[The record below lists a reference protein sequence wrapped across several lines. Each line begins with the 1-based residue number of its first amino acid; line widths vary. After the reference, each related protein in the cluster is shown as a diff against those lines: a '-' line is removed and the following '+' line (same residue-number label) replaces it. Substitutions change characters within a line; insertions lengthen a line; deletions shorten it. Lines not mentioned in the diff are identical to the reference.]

1 MPKNFFNR
9 IKESM
14 SSSPK
19 ENIPM
24 GDKEHDFERTKDVL
38 FSSKNLEQLV
48 SAIKYINNFNKKYRI
63 HEKSPEFIY
72 FGRMIKLMKSK
83 LRSNRFKIDDELS
96 EGERLSPR
104 IKNIIRESLGDL
116 SWIKDTQPNFKPN
129 FPFEGKEQ
137 WVDVCQLNQDE
148 RKKLVDYIREA
159 LPNFKEWGVDGLG
172 DIRRG
177 NRKGIVI
184 HCGSDSTNYEPEEN
198 LLCFADNN
206 YEEDYAFNDPLI
218 DIPNIYI
225 DGREVVEYI
234 DMMYGDEELDES
246 LEWTDKDGSFDGK
259 DKSFENDPDWKNDE
273 SWASNPER
281 SYWKQGDAG
290 GSAGG
295 GDMNESQD
303 LDWIRDVSDRL
314 PTYDQRT
321 RVDLKDFLL
330 DYAEDNLSVID
341 FLHNEDLYIPTDDYR
356 RRYTP
361 EEWDEYGTDRWR
373 DGDFKEHGQWI
384 EDPWVT
390 SWELMEE
397 LEEGCNKWEFIDR
410 TTEDYDLEIGSY
422 NDLFIFKRKKDG
434 RYFALGVSGSSYEGM
449 NDNEDFLY
457 EVFPK
462 MKLVYESRKK
472 LIKKILREGFDWI
485 QDNSISGDELEE
497 LIRKTGATSIPF
509 DRVSGNLSLE
519 ETPIQSLGNLE
530 SVGGYL
536 YLVGTKIK
544 DLGNLQSVGGD
555 LYLGGTPIQSLG
567 NLETVGG
574 HLDLWETPIQS
585 LGNLESVGG
594 NLNLR
599 GTPIKDLGNLQ
610 SVGGYLNLGGT
621 KIKDLGNLE
630 TVGGHLYLVGTPI
643 QSLGNLQSVGGNLNL
658 RETKI
663 KDLGNLQSVGGYLY
677 LVGTPMSKKYSE
689 QEIRQMVQVNGDIYL

>member
-14 SSSPK
+14 TSLPK

-24 GDKEHDFERTKDVL
+24 GDKEHDFERAKDVL

-63 HEKSPEFIY
+63 NEKSPEFIY
-72 FGRMIKLMKSK
+72 FGRMIKLMKHK
-83 LRSNRFKIDDELS
+83 LRSTRFKIDDKLS

-116 SWIKDTQPNFKPN
+116 SWIEDTQSNFDPKFTFN
-129 FPFEGKEQ
+129 GKEQ
-137 WVDVCQLNQDE
+137 WVDVSQLNRDE
-148 RKKLVDYIREA
+148 RKKLVDYINGVLPDREDWEG
-159 LPNFKEWGVDGLG
+159 NGLG
-172 DIRRG
+172 DIRSG
-177 NRKGIVI
+177 SRKAIII
-184 HCGSDSTNYEPEEN
+184 HCGSDRTDYEPEEN
-198 LLCFADNN
+198 LLCFADKN
-206 YEEDYAFNDPLI
+206 YEEDYNLPEL
-218 DIPNIYI
+218 DINNSIYI
-225 DGREVVEYI
+225 DGREVIEYI
-234 DMMYGDEELDES
+234 NMMYGDEELDES

-303 LDWIRDVSDRL
+303 LDWIKDVSDRL

-341 FLHNEDLYIPTDDYR
+341 FLHNEDQYIPTDDYR

-390 SWELMEE
+390 SWDLMEE
-397 LEEGCNKWEFIDR
+397 LEQGCSKWEFIDR
-410 TTEDYDLEIGSY
+410 TTEDYDLERGSFD
-422 NDLFIFKRKKDG
+422 DLFIFKRKKDG
-434 RYFALGVSGSSYEGM
+434 RYFALGVRGDSYDGM

-457 EVFPK
+457 EVFPR

-472 LIKKILREGFDWI
+472 LIKKILKEGDFDWLKDTKEHANYKGHPQGI
-485 QDNSISGDELEE
+485 VLLRDHQEIDKFCDIIDEYNGEVVDDARDWLHSGLEDRRDEIESMSAEDNYDYGEAVLSVSFFVEKRHPGKLTLGYWPYDVIEEEWSIEDW
-497 LIRKTGATSIPF
+497 
-509 DRVSGNLSLE
+509 
-519 ETPIQSLGNLE
+519 
-530 SVGGYL
+530 
-536 YLVGTKIK
+536 
-544 DLGNLQSVGGD
+544 
-555 LYLGGTPIQSLG
+555 
-567 NLETVGG
+567 
-574 HLDLWETPIQS
+574 LDDDYTFNRDYEIY
-585 LGNLESVGG
+585 N
-594 NLNLR
+594 NLNQVEEIFKNYQN
-599 GTPIKDLGNLQ
+599 PDL
-610 SVGGYLNLGGT
+610 
-621 KIKDLGNLE
+621 D
-630 TVGGHLYLVGTPI
+630 
-643 QSLGNLQSVGGNLNL
+643 
-658 RETKI
+658 
-663 KDLGNLQSVGGYLY
+663 
-677 LVGTPMSKKYSE
+677 
-689 QEIRQMVQVNGDIYL
+689 